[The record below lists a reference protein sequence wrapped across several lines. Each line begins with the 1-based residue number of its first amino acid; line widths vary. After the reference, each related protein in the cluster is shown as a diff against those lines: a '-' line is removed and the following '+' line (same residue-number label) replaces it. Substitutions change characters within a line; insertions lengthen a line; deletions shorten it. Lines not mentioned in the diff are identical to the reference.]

1 MRQRLTVSDK
11 RLAYETIGST
21 ICRTPLAM
29 TTKTLL
35 TAVGL
40 LAGFAFSTHAA
51 DPSKPSSTIE
61 VNFIEPNKFTDVKDR
76 YSSQDEASE
85 HYLKVLKEH
94 LERTAARRLPPGHR
108 LVVSFTNIDM
118 AGDFE
123 PWRSPQMQD
132 VRIVKDIYPPRI
144 DLNFQLFDPNGEVV
158 AEGQRELR
166 NLTFNMSIT
175 TLPTNDPLR
184 HEKALLDDWL
194 RQEFRAKKS

>member
-1 MRQRLTVSDK
+1 
-11 RLAYETIGST
+11 
-21 ICRTPLAM
+21 M
-29 TTKTLL
+29 TTKTLIL
-35 TAVGL
+35 TVGV
-40 LAGFAFSTHAA
+40 LAGSAFPALAA
-51 DPSKPSSTIE
+51 DPSSSSTAVE
-61 VNFIEPNKFTDVKDR
+61 VNFIEPQKFTDVKDR
-76 YSSQDEASE
+76 YSTQDEVSE
-85 HYLKVLKEH
+85 HYLKTLKEH
-94 LERTAARRLPPGHR
+94 LERTAARRLAPGQR

-144 DLNFQLFDPNGEVV
+144 DLNFQVFNEQGDVI

-166 NLTFNMSIT
+166 DLAFNMRAP

-194 RQEFRAKKS
+194 RREFRKK